1 MRASLARWRRPLA
14 AAFAAASVGFGL
26 QAVRPVATSPQA
38 PGYAGYQASRA
49 GAPQAGQPDGLR
61 PDLAAVPVRI
71 ADAGAVRLLH
81 PGDRIDLFAP
91 APDPAGLGPPGGA
104 ARFVARSVPVL
115 AIPPESAETDSGQG
129 GLVVLGAAH
138 GQAEVL
144 AGAGPHLTIAIV
156 SAPGG

>member
-1 MRASLARWRRPLA
+1 MRAALARWRRPLA
-14 AAFAAASVGFGL
+14 AALAAASVGFGL
-26 QAVRPVATSPQA
+26 QAVRPVATSPQPPA
-38 PGYAGYQASRA
+38 YQASRA
-49 GAPQAGQPDGLR
+49 GAAQPGEPNGLR

-91 APDPAGLGPPGGA
+91 APDPAGLGPSVGA
-104 ARFVARSVPVL
+104 ARPVARSVPVL
-115 AIPPESAETDSGQG
+115 AIPHESADADSGQG

-138 GQAEVL
+138 GQAELL

-156 SAPGG
+156 SGPGG